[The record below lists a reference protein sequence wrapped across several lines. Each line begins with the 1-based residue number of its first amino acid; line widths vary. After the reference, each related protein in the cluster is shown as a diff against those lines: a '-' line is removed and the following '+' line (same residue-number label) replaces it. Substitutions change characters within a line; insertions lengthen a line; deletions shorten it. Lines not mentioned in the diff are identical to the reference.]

1 MSADIDIDFADRTK
15 ILSLIKHTP
24 ASQIHED
31 SVRRHNSGVYVT
43 DVPADPISGLAS
55 INYNEAETRGYFKI
69 DFLNMSVYQGI
80 RDHAHYQELLT
91 AVPPWEKLYDP
102 DFCAKIVHIGNHYDS
117 LIKMSE
123 LVDSDVRLMM
133 FLAVIRPGKRNLI
146 GLPWAEVAKTV
157 WDKPD
162 NDAYAFKK
170 SHSCAYARLVMIHMN
185 LVNSIDA

>member
-1 MSADIDIDFADRTK
+1 M
-15 ILSLIKHTP
+15 
-24 ASQIHED
+24 HED

-43 DVPADPISGLAS
+43 DVPVDPISGLAS

-91 AVPPWEKLYDP
+91 TVPPWEKLYDP

-146 GLPWAEVAKTV
+146 GLPWAEVVKTV